1 MISLF
6 RRDFISDEDLENI
19 DEQDMQEQHIKDK
32 HMHEQQLHQEHMHEQ
47 QLHQEHMHRQ
57 KFKQHRLRR
66 RADRAIKRRPPWREL
81 NLTFVVLI
89 LVVISMSIG
98 IIEIKITDTISFLL
112 LPLVYSLV
120 LGLIL
125 YLAKPFKYIDIEQ
138 SKVAEG
144 VMVLLIGVL
153 ICKLAISSGQSI
165 GILFQVG
172 PALVLQLFGDLGTL
186 IALPVALFLGFR
198 REVIGMASSI
208 CREPNLGIIIDKY
221 GFNSPEAQGVLAVF
235 VIGSIIGTP
244 YISFLS
250 SICVSL
256 IPYHPYA
263 FAMAS
268 GIGSASMNAAALVPL
283 VHTYP
288 TMATQLEAFAG
299 CSNILSFCLGVYMC
313 MFVSLPL
320 AERLYKWLSPKLGK
334 GNAHIDDEYDLDE
347 LEEDEDVND
356 DLTIGKLK
364 RWAALLFGFSV
375 IVAVGNVVG
384 YHTSF
389 IDSFIAM
396 IIISIITIIGMSL
409 ERISPVHI
417 PSIIFI
423 SLIGLV
429 VAIPGVPTADFVA
442 HYVSQVDLTTICTAF
457 LGYVGIAIGKDWEDF
472 KRIGWR
478 GVIVA
483 LIVITGTYLGSASI
497 ANLTLFLTGMF

>member
-1 MISLF
+1 M
-6 RRDFISDEDLENI
+6 FIGV
-19 DEQDMQEQHIKDK
+19 
-32 HMHEQQLHQEHMHEQ
+32 
-47 QLHQEHMHRQ
+47 RQ
-57 KFKQHRLRR
+57 
-66 RADRAIKRRPPWREL
+66 
-81 NLTFVVLI
+81 
-89 LVVISMSIG
+89 
-98 IIEIKITDTISFLL
+98 IKITETASILL
-112 LPLVYSLV
+112 LPLIYALIMG
-120 LGLIL
+120 LGL
-125 YLAKPFKYIDIEQ
+125 YLAKPIKFVGSKQ

-144 VMVLLIGVL
+144 AMVLFIGV
-153 ICKLAISSGQSI
+153 IIAKMAVSSGQAISSI
-165 GILFQVG
+165 FHVG
-172 PALVLQLFGDLGTL
+172 PALILQLLGDLGTL
-186 IALPVALFLGFR
+186 IALPVALLLGFR

-221 GFNSPEAQGVLAVF
+221 GFNSPEARGVLAIF

-288 TMATQLEAFAG
+288 AMATQLEAFAG
-299 CSNILSFCLGVYMC
+299 CSNILSFCLGIYMC
-313 MFVSLPL
+313 IFVSLPL
-320 AERLYKWLSPKLGK
+320 AEKLYKWLSPKLGK
-334 GNAHIDDEYDLDE
+334 GNAHIDDDGYRPDE
-347 LEEDEDVND
+347 VYEDDDVID
-356 DLTIGKLK
+356 DLNVGKLK
-364 RWAALLFGFSV
+364 RWGALLFGFSI

-389 IDSFIAM
+389 VDSFIAM
-396 IIISIITIIGMSL
+396 MIISIITIIGMSL
-409 ERISPVHI
+409 ERIIPVHI

-423 SLIGLV
+423 SLIGLF

-442 HYVSQVDLTTICTAF
+442 QYVSQVELTTICTAF
-457 LGYVGIAIGKDWEDF
+457 LGYVGIAIGKDWEEF

-497 ANLTLFLTGMF
+497 ANLTLFVTGMI